1 MQKTPLLRPLRK
13 NGATLYVFPSASE
26 DIGLNIN
33 NGTQGVAM
41 SHYALLNF
49 TKENFGYTDPTEIV
63 KGLQNYA
70 MNFETLLMNQDG
82 YNFQEPTTVSEQVFW
97 HWISS
102 NYGSSKTL
110 QNQQFEKIGNSG
122 LFREKH
128 YATNDPNRLV
138 QCFGSID
145 SGNSLS
151 TDFGMFNETYVT
163 VPTSYGNGA
172 VFFRRVNDNVNYKS
186 NETYYSTNTN
196 SNYIEGRS
204 ATDVGY
210 IGSVES
216 ICDDNSSKFYK
227 DDCPLEIV
235 KDIPSIQAALREM
248 SGDTTI
254 QISSYDDVNI
264 DTDNIIDIVIRR
276 NLNGCITT

>member
-1 MQKTPLLRPLRK
+1 M
-13 NGATLYVFPSASE
+13 FPSASE

-70 MNFETLLMNQDG
+70 MNFETLLTNQTD

-97 HWISS
+97 HWLSS
-102 NYGSSKTL
+102 NNGSSKTKNIEL
-110 QNQQFEKIGNSG
+110 EEIGNSG

-128 YATNDPNRLV
+128 YATNDQDRLV

-163 VPTSYGNGA
+163 VPTSYGNG
-172 VFFRRVNDNVNYKS
+172 
-186 NETYYSTNTN
+186 
-196 SNYIEGRS
+196 
-204 ATDVGY
+204 
-210 IGSVES
+210 SVE
-216 ICDDNSSKFYK
+216 I
-227 DDCPLEIV
+227 
-235 KDIPSIQAALREM
+235 R
-248 SGDTTI
+248 SGH
-254 QISSYDDVNI
+254 N
-264 DTDNIIDIVIRR
+264 NHPR
-276 NLNGCITT
+276 ITQESLTNH